1 MRILLVGLFLLILN
15 CTFAQDTVKLAYDIY
30 IYKDKKLMQKEFYIS
45 KNYIRVVYEY
55 NEDGILLRR
64 FWYNKEGRIIGLSLD
79 Y

>member
-15 CTFAQDTVKLAYDIY
+15 STFAQDTVKLVNGIY
-30 IYKDKKLMQKEFYIS
+30 IYKDKKLMQKEFYSS

-64 FWYNKEGRIIGLSLD
+64 FWYNKEGRVIGLSLD